1 VAGIV
6 ADPDPVAPA
15 PESASVPYAAD
26 PGGTPP
32 DQRGP
37 AWLRRVRLPRQ
48 PFLRHGLL
56 TVIGGI
62 VCYLISVQLSSFD
75 NFNMAE
81 VAAYTIVIAG
91 LALLVG
97 GTGQISLG
105 HAALMCVGAYSYADL
120 EVHNPHIPLAVGL
133 LFATA
138 LTAAAGGIVGSAA
151 ARLRG
156 PYLAGVTLALGLA
169 VPQLADHYFSS
180 DQGISVTFTPP
191 SSVESNH
198 WLAWICILTA
208 LIVLFLIANLRTSRW
223 ARAFSAVRDDE
234 IAASLAGI
242 SVARTQILGFIISA
256 ACAGLGGALL
266 AICNLGATSGAF
278 PISLSILLIAGMVIG
293 GTGTLIG
300 AVWGGLLVV
309 YAPVWLDDA
318 IGSTTTSLGVNL
330 PAMVLGALIVLV
342 VIFFPDGLQG
352 ALNRLISR
360 VRRLAS

>member
-1 VAGIV
+1 MAGIV
-6 ADPDPVAPA
+6 VGPDPAAPSMA
-15 PESASVPYAAD
+15 ASEEPAAARAT
-26 PGGTPP
+26 G
-32 DQRGP
+32 RG
-37 AWLRRVRLPRQ
+37 WFRLPRQ

-56 TVIGGI
+56 TLLGGL
-62 VCYLISVQLSSFD
+62 VCYLVSVQVSSFA
-75 NFNMAE
+75 NFNIAE

-97 GTGQISLG
+97 GTGQVSLG
-105 HAALMCVGAYSYADL
+105 HAALMAIGAYGYADL
-120 EVHNPHIPLAVGL
+120 ESHNPHLPMAVGL

-138 LTAAAGGIVGSAA
+138 LTAAAGLIVGAAA

-180 DQGISVTFTPP
+180 DQGIPVTFTAP
-191 SSVESNH
+191 STVETNH
-198 WLAWICILTA
+198 WLAWVCMLCA
-208 LIVLFLIANLRTSRW
+208 LLVLFLLANLRSSRW

-242 SVARTQILGFIISA
+242 SVARTQILGFAISA

-293 GTGTLIG
+293 GTGTLVG
-300 AVWGGLLVV
+300 AIWGGLLVV
-309 YAPVWLDDA
+309 YGPIWLDDA
-318 IGSTTTSLGVNL
+318 IHSTTSNLGVNL
-330 PAMVLGALIVLV
+330 PSMVFGALIVLV
-342 VIFFPDGLQG
+342 VIFFPEGIQG
-352 ALNRLISR
+352 ALNRLGNR
-360 VRRLAS
+360 VRKALRW